1 MTTSN
6 DYLSPASIVIA
17 VTVLLTA
24 LLGTELDAITV
35 MEYRYYPP
43 LVLLYHS

>member
-24 LLGTELDAITV
+24 LLPAELDAVTV
-35 MEYRYYPP
+35 ME
-43 LVLLYHS
+43 